1 MRFLSQNRVATH
13 AGVADYTRPGI
24 RPAISARPSPERIP
38 MQLVMIETHGNQNYI
53 FSSPRLRENIGASY
67 QLTQLERWTEAALK
81 QSGTTGTSIYDDWHG
96 QHLDYGD
103 DAPWVS
109 RSSGKVILMTDTP
122 EQAREL
128 IGRVTRRAL
137 VEAPG
142 IDVSGVFVPMAG
154 EHVTASDLR
163 AVHREAAA
171 YALSRP
177 PASARFSQMPF
188 LERAGDSSLPAAP
201 PLAGVHDQDKKDK
214 NSQDLYSLR
223 SRVARHEAITPR
235 KSLLERVEI
244 EQLPKD
250 SYELAKDPTE
260 LQKLLQ
266 PENDDDPRALS
277 KVAVIHIDGN
287 GVGAIM
293 RDLEGALERVREAA
307 PDAVTEG
314 DDALRRFLLEVNRRL
329 EEAVKWA
336 FTSAW
341 RDTALLTEKKG
352 SPPRDEDGQARSR
365 TVVPVVPVILGGDD
379 VTVITDGDYALPF
392 AESYL
397 THYEANTE
405 SDPLLKYLG
414 GADGVGPMT
423 AAAGVAVVRRNFP
436 FHIAYDLA
444 ERLVESAKRVGKAQ
458 VPAISTLTYHVLF
471 DTTVLDA
478 DEVLS
483 AYKSFTTRPFL
494 LNPDPARSA
503 GTSAAQHPDWVEVC
517 KRVNKFNR
525 LTEED
530 EETGETRFPR
540 ARAARIRRFL
550 SDAAQA
556 QLRGDA
562 ATRKTIMGHAEREWR
577 DAEDS
582 LGSNVEAIG
591 GITGLFDLLEL
602 SDLLPKQYLDNQLGR
617 TSLST
622 AASVTQQSEEA
633 RA

>member
-1 MRFLSQNRVATH
+1 
-13 AGVADYTRPGI
+13 
-24 RPAISARPSPERIP
+24 

>member
-1 MRFLSQNRVATH
+1 MH
-13 AGVADYTRPGI
+13 
-24 RPAISARPSPERIP
+24 
-38 MQLVMIETHGNQNYI
+38 LVMIETHGNQNYI

-67 QLTQLERWTEAALK
+67 QLTLLEDWAEDALK
-81 QSGTTGTSIYDDWHG
+81 QPGTTGNSIYDDWHG
-96 QHLDYGD
+96 QHPDYGE

-154 EHVTASDLR
+154 EHVTASDLK

-201 PLAGVHDQDKKDK
+201 PLAGVRDEDKKDK
-214 NSQDLYSLR
+214 NRLALYSLR
-223 SRVARHEAITPR
+223 SRVARHKASMHREY
-235 KSLLERVEI
+235 LVESV
-244 EQLPKD
+244 ETEELPKD
-250 SYELAKDPTE
+250 SYDLAANPTE
-260 LQKLLQ
+260 LENLLQ

-293 RDLEGALERVREAA
+293 RDLEGALERVREVA
-307 PDAVTEG
+307 PAAVTDG
-314 DDALRRFLLEVNRRL
+314 DDTLRCFLLEVNRRL
-329 EEAVKWA
+329 EGAVKWA

-341 RDTALLTEKKG
+341 RDTALLAEEKG
-352 SPPRDEDGQARSR
+352 SPPRDESGQARSR

-483 AYKSFTTRPFL
+483 AYKSFTGRPFL
-494 LNPDPARSA
+494 LNPDPARPA

-517 KRVNKFNR
+517 ERVDKFNR

-540 ARAARIRRFL
+540 TRAARIRRYL

-556 QLRGDA
+556 QLRGDT
-562 ATRKTIMGHAEREWR
+562 ATRKTIMVHAESEWR
-577 DAEDS
+577 AAEDS

-602 SDLLPKQYLDNQLGR
+602 SDLLPESYLGEQLR
-617 TSLST
+617 KPSSH
-622 AASVTQQSEEA
+622 APSSASQQSEEA